1 MVAFFY
7 THIMCIINSFYFK
20 LICYFFNNL
29 IYLDYLYKN
38 TAMARKKTLEE
49 NEKKQRLNVA
59 ISPILMDAI
68 KDNKNKSKYV
78 ERLIYMDLVNNNIL
92 ENNIIL

>member
-1 MVAFFY
+1 
-7 THIMCIINSFYFK
+7 
-20 LICYFFNNL
+20 
-29 IYLDYLYKN
+29 
-38 TAMARKKTLEE
+38 MARKKTLEE